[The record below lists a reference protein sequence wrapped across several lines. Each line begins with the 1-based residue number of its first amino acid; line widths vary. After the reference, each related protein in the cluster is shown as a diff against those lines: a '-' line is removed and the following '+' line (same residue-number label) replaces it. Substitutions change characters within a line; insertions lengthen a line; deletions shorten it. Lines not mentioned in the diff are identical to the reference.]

1 MVVRQAAWLV
11 AGGLIVGIGS
21 AFALTR
27 FLSSELWEVQSNDPA
42 IFASVS
48 MVLAAVAGFACL
60 IPTWRAVQ
68 VDPTVALHY
77 E

>member
-1 MVVRQAAWLV
+1 MV
-11 AGGLIVGIGS
+11 AGGLALGIGS
-21 AFALTR
+21 AFALSR
-27 FLSSELWEVQSNDPA
+27 FLSSELWEVQSTDPE

-48 MVLAAVAGFACL
+48 LVLATVAGFACL